1 MTDPTQI
8 VLVVAAA
15 ACVCLTF
22 TASSS
27 EGAAKTAAIIGLPLA
42 AACYLLTL
50 VAGFHP

>member
-1 MTDPTQI
+1 MTDPVQI
-8 VLVVAAA
+8 ALVVAAG

-22 TASSS
+22 TASSN

-50 VAGFHP
+50 AARLSP